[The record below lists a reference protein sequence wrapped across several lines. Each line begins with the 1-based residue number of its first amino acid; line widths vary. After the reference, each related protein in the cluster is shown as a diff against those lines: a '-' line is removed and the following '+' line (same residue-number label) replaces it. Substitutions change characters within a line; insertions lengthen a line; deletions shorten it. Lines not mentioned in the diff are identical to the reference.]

1 LSRRPVLARN
11 DPEENRVL
19 PRTLAGATILQ
30 IVPSLRD
37 EPAARSAVEIASG
50 LLQTG
55 ARAIV
60 AGEGGPLVGKLQTIG
75 GEWIPMVNDT
85 MNPLRLRRTANMLER
100 LVTAERVDIVHAH
113 SAGAAW
119 SALAATAEM
128 PVWLV
133 TSLPDSPTA
142 PTWLRGFYASALTRG
157 DRVVASSSYVAG
169 RMIDRYRIPRDRVAV
184 IPRSVDM
191 RLFDPA
197 TVDIRRLAAFRQLSR
212 IRRGERVILVPGRLA
227 TANGQL
233 VIVEAARILA
243 DRGLRDVAYVLMGDD
258 QSHRKEARA
267 ITNQIKSLGLDPLF
281 RITNL
286 FRDMPAALAA
296 AHIVVLPSLESPV
309 LGRAVAEAQAMARP
323 VVTTQVGILP
333 ENVLAPPRMPDEL
346 RTGWVVR
353 PNHPVELAGAI
364 GAAMRLDDTAY
375 QALAARAR
383 QFADFMFSPQSVVA
397 ATRAVYTSLL
407 ARDR

>member
-1 LSRRPVLARN
+1 VLARD
-11 DPEENRVL
+11 DPEEDRLL

-37 EPAARSAVEIASG
+37 EPAARTAVEIAAA

-60 AGEGGPLVGKLQTIG
+60 AGENGPLVGKLHSLG
-75 GEWIPMVNDT
+75 GEWIPLVNDT
-85 MNPLRLRRTANMLER
+85 MNPLRLRRTANALER
-100 LVTAERVDIVHAH
+100 LVAAERVDVVHAH

-119 SALAATAEM
+119 SALAATAQM

-133 TSLPDSPTA
+133 TSLPDSATA
-142 PTWLRGFYASALTRG
+142 PTWLRSFYASALTRG

-169 RMIDRYRIPRDRVAV
+169 RMIARYRIPRERVAV

-191 RLFDPA
+191 RIFDPA
-197 TVDIRRLAAFRQLSR
+197 TIDMRRVAAFRQASR

-233 VIVEAARILA
+233 VVVEAARILA
-243 DRGLRDVAYVLMGDD
+243 DRGIRDVAYVLLGDD
-258 QSHRKEARA
+258 QSHRKEASAVTR
-267 ITNQIKSLGLDPLF
+267 QIKALGLEPVF

-286 FRDMPAALAA
+286 FRDIPAALAA
-296 AHIVVLPSLESPV
+296 AHIVVVPSLESPI
-309 LGRAVAEAQAMARP
+309 LGRVVAEAQAMARP

-364 GAAMRLDDTAY
+364 ATAMRLDDTAY

-383 QFADFMFSPQSVVA
+383 QFADFMFSPHSVVA